1 MEKQV
6 SYQATNTYD
15 TLYKLTDKTKNV
27 WLVLHGIGYL
37 GRFFMKHFTSL
48 NAEENY
54 IICPQAP
61 AKYYKDEH
69 YRKVGASWL
78 TKENTE
84 IDTENV
90 LNYLDAVIENE
101 DIPEESNFIVL
112 GYSQGVSIA
121 TRWLAKRK
129 RECDTLVIISG
140 VFPKELSAKDFAHLP
155 NLKTFHTVG
164 INDPLFERKN
174 VLLQEERVQQIFP
187 GLQLVN
193 HEGGHVLE
201 SKLLKE
207 YVE

>member
-1 MEKQV
+1 MTKSV
-6 SYQATNTYD
+6 TYQATNTYD
-15 TLYKLTDKTKNV
+15 TLNEITPKTKNV

-37 GRFFMKHFTSL
+37 GRFFIKHFASL

-61 AKYYKDEH
+61 SKYYKDTA

-90 LNYLDAVIENE
+90 LNYLDAVMEQEN
-101 DIPEESNFIVL
+101 IPKTCNFIVL

-121 TRWLAKRK
+121 TRWLGKRK
-129 RECDTLVIISG
+129 RKSDTLVMISG
-140 VFPKELSAKDFAHLP
+140 MFPKELSTTNFSHLP

-164 INDPLFERKN
+164 TTDPLFERKN
-174 VLLQEERVQQIFP
+174 VLKQEERVQNIFSR
-187 GLQLVN
+187 LQLVN

-201 SKLLKE
+201 TKLLSE
-207 YVE
+207 YLK